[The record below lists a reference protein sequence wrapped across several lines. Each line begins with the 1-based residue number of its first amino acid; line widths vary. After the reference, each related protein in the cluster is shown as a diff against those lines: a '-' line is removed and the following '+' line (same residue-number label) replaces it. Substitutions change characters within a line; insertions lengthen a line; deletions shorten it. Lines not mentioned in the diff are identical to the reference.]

1 MGLVGIVGYYMLKV
15 KGTTVELEQCDSKT
29 IALFTSWLR
38 SYLAEFGLVKFYS
51 EIIRELKKRTSVQFS
66 CLEVYDV

>member
-29 IALFTSWLR
+29 IALFTS
-38 SYLAEFGLVKFYS
+38 
-51 EIIRELKKRTSVQFS
+51 
-66 CLEVYDV
+66 